1 MVITRREML
10 ALDVNAEYFGVSGLQ
25 LMENAGKGVADEIAA
40 RFEPEKTKVAILCGL
55 GRNGGDGFVAARHLT
70 CLGFKVTVVLAGK
83 SSGILSKE
91 SRRNWWA
98 LRAMKDDV
106 ELHEVSDSAAIP
118 RLRAEVVVDALLG
131 IGVDGRLRPPISQ
144 MVKKINKSQAFRV
157 SVDVP
162 TGIHADSGEV
172 LGRAVRAD
180 LTVTF
185 HRMKPGLLNA
195 EAYAGTVKVKS
206 IGLPSGFERFAGPGD
221 VSLVV
226 KPRSSEAHK
235 GDFGKLLVV
244 GGSEVFSGAPALVA
258 LAALRTG
265 VDLTYVAAPEKA
277 ANAIAAMSP
286 SLITVKLKGSHLH
299 PPNTSV
305 LKGYLQTSTAV
316 VMGPGLGV
324 HEETKLAVKETM
336 KLVGEAHLPLL
347 LDADGLKAFAEF
359 QEDRIECIPRPLVL
373 TPHAGEY
380 EILTGRALAKDLNQR
395 VSDVQRT
402 AQTLGTTILLK
413 GPVDV
418 ISNGKRVKL
427 NFTGNPGMTVGGTG
441 DVLSGIVG
449 ALLAQ
454 GANSFDAAVAGA
466 FISGASGDFVRYK
479 KGYHMVPT
487 DIIEWIPRVMENP
500 MSHLKVRKGARQRG
514 HDYRLSRQSV

>member
-1 MVITRREML
+1 MITRREML
-10 ALDVNAEYFGVSGLQ
+10 ALDANAEYFGVSGLQ
-25 LMENAGKGVADEIAA
+25 LMENAGNGIAEEIAA
-40 RFEPEKTKVAILCGL
+40 RFIPAKTRVAIFCGL

-70 CLGFKVTVVLAGK
+70 CLGFQVTVVLAGK
-83 SSGILSKE
+83 PSGILSKE
-91 SRRNWWA
+91 SQRNWRA
-98 LRAMKDDV
+98 LRAMKDDI
-106 ELHEVSDSAAIP
+106 ELREVSDSVVIP
-118 RLRAEVVVDALLG
+118 RIRAEVVVDALLG
-131 IGVDGRLRPPISQ
+131 IGAKGRLRPPILE
-144 MVKKINKSQAFRV
+144 MVKKINESRAFRV
-157 SVDVP
+157 SVDIP

-172 LGRAVRAD
+172 LGRAVRAN

-185 HRMKPGLLNA
+185 HRMKPGLINA
-195 EAYAGTVKVKS
+195 EAYAGEVKVKS

-258 LAALRTG
+258 LAALRAG
-265 VDLTYVAAPEKA
+265 VDLTYIAAPEKT
-277 ANAIAAMSP
+277 ANAIASMSP

-299 PPNTSV
+299 SLNSSTI
-305 LKGYLQTSTAV
+305 KRYLQPSTAV

-324 HEETKLAVKETM
+324 HEETKMAVKKIM
-336 KLVGEAHLPLL
+336 KLVGEEQLPLL
-347 LDADGLKAFAEF
+347 LDADAIKAFAEF
-359 QEDRIECIPRPLVL
+359 QEDRMEGIDLSLVL

-380 EILTGRALAKDLNQR
+380 EILTGRTLATDLNQR
-395 VSDVQRT
+395 IDDVQRT
-402 AQTLGTTILLK
+402 AQNLRATILLK

-454 GANSFDAAVAGA
+454 GANPFDAAVAGA
-466 FISGASGDFVRYK
+466 FISGASGDFVRHE

-487 DIIEWIPRVMENP
+487 DIIEWIPQVMENP
-500 MSHLKVRKGARQRG
+500 LSHLKVRRCA
-514 HDYRLSRQSV
+514 L